1 MIDNGGFGHRR
12 AMPQPRMAAGAL
24 ALLASAVS
32 AWPVAAQN
40 AIWLDPATVP
50 GLSFGTF
57 EYNAGAN
64 WSTGAVPVD
73 TAIFGATTTPLV
85 SIGGFTAVGG
95 WTFTAAA
102 PAYTFMNNV
111 HLTFTGAGIAIN
123 GGSASIASNS
133 FLEFLN
139 ASTAGGASITNNSY
153 LDFFHSS
160 TAGSAAI
167 LNTGNGTLTFND
179 SSSASGASISN
190 FGTTTFKN
198 TSTAGSAVIV
208 NASALT
214 FNDSSSAGSASINN
228 GLITTF
234 KNASTAGSAH
244 INNIGFLLFTNASS
258 ADHASITNI
267 AGDILF
273 FNTSSAS
280 AASITIEAGN
290 IFFNDTSR
298 AGSAEIVVKNDWVQ
312 FHGSSTADA
321 ARITNINGTVAFLGS
336 SSAGSASIVNNART
350 PAALV
355 FDESSRAGSASI
367 TNNGDTYFQG
377 ASTADNALFT
387 NSSTGEV
394 GFYNAATGGNARFAN
409 DGKIFFFDLTTGGSA
424 QFVNNA
430 GGLLDFSG
438 STGPNNDHRLSAGS
452 VAGAGSVY
460 LGANEL
466 TIGGNNLST
475 TVSGVISD
483 CGASGIECA
492 QASLPGPS
500 HTGGG
505 LVKTGTGQLTL
516 SGLNT
521 YTGATTVNDGTL
533 SVDGSIASSALTV
546 NAGGTLGG
554 NGIVGNTT
562 INGGSLA
569 PGHSIGLLTVQGNL
583 VMTAAAS
590 YMVEVSGSNA
600 DRVNVTGAATLGG
613 ATVKASFAP
622 GGYLSKRYTIV
633 SATGG
638 INGSFG
644 ALASTNLPATVTS
657 QLSYDATHAYLDLQF
672 SFAALTGL
680 TINQRNVANAVTGFF
695 NSGGALPLSFAAL
708 TPAGLTQASGE
719 HATGSQ
725 QATFNAMTQFMG
737 LLTDPFAGRGYGA
750 GSAPLTQSFAED
762 QVSAYAARPRN
773 AFGMVTKAAPPA
785 PALASRWNVW
795 AAGFGGEQT
804 TDGEGAVLGSH
815 STTSRIYGT
824 AVGADY
830 LVSPDTLAGF
840 ALAGGATQF
849 SVAGLGSGRSDLF
862 QAGAYLR
869 HQAGASYLAA
879 ALAYGWQ
886 DVTTDRTVTIAGIDQ
901 LQARFNANAW
911 SGRLEGGRR
920 FVAPWGGIGITPYAA
935 AQFTT
940 FDLPGYA
947 EHVAGGA
954 GTFALSYAAK
964 TVTDPRTELGIRTD
978 KSLAWNDA
986 VLTLR
991 GRAAWVHDY
1000 NPDRS
1005 IAATFQSLPGASFV
1019 VNGALPARD
1028 AALTSAAAEWSWR
1041 NGLSVMAS
1049 FDGEFSGVTR
1059 SYAGKGVVRYSW

>member
-1 MIDNGGFGHRR
+1 M
-12 AMPQPRMAAGAL
+12 
-24 ALLASAVS
+24 LASALSV
-32 AWPVAAQN
+32 WPAAAQD
-40 AIWLDPATVP
+40 ATWLNPATVAGP
-50 GLSFGTF
+50 SGTF
-57 EYNAGAN
+57 DYNAGAN
-64 WSTGAVPVD
+64 WNTGAVPID
-73 TAIFGATTTPLV
+73 TAIFGATTTAGV
-85 SIGGFTAVGG
+85 SVTNFTAVGG

-102 PAYTFMNNV
+102 PAYSFTNSV

-123 GGSASIASNS
+123 GGSASITSNS

-139 ASTAGGASITNNSY
+139 GSTAGTASISNNSY

-179 SSSASGASISN
+179 GSSASGASITN
-190 FGTTTFKN
+190 VGTTTFKN
-198 TSTAGSAVIV
+198 TSTAGSATIV
-208 NASALT
+208 NVGGGILT
-214 FNDSSSAGSASINN
+214 FNDSSSAGSASIRN
-228 GLITTF
+228 GFITIF
-234 KNASTAGSAH
+234 KNASTAGSADI
-244 INNIGFLLFTNASS
+244 INSGQLSFTNASS
-258 ADHASITNI
+258 ADHASIT
-267 AGDILF
+267 DIGTIVF
-273 FNTSSAS
+273 SNTSSAS
-280 AASITIEAGN
+280 AARIMLAAG
-290 IFFNDTSR
+290 IMFFNDASR
-298 AGSAEIVVKNDWVQ
+298 AGSASIDVNTGWLQ
-312 FHGSSTADA
+312 FHDSSTAEA
-321 ARITNINGTVAFLGS
+321 ATITNSNGTVAFLGS
-336 SSAGSASIVNNART
+336 SSAANARIVNNART

-355 FDESSRAGSASI
+355 FDENSRAGSASI

-377 ASTADNALFT
+377 ASTADNALFI
-387 NSSTGEV
+387 NSSTGQV
-394 GFYNAATGGNARFAN
+394 GFFGTATGGN
-409 DGKIFFFDLTTGGSA
+409 A

-438 STGPNNDHRLSAGS
+438 STGPNNDHRLSTGS
-452 VAGAGSVY
+452 LAGAGSIY

-466 TIGGNNLST
+466 TIGSNNLST

-483 CGASGIECA
+483 CGASGTECT
-492 QASLPGPS
+492 QASLPAVSPV
-500 HTGGG
+500 GGG

-516 SGLNT
+516 SGINT
-521 YTGATTVNDGTL
+521 YTGATTVNGGTL
-533 SVDGSIASSALTV
+533 SVDGSIASSALIV

-590 YMVEVSGSNA
+590 YMVEISASSA
-600 DRVNVTGAATLGG
+600 DRVNVTGSATLGG
-613 ATVKASFAP
+613 ATVNASFAA
-622 GGYLSKRYTIV
+622 GSYLSKRYTIV
-633 SATGG
+633 SAAGG

-644 ALASTNLPATVTS
+644 ALTSTNLPATVTS
-657 QLSYDATHAYLDLQF
+657 QLSYDATHAYLDLQLN
-672 SFAALTGL
+672 FATPTGL

-695 NSGGALPLSFAAL
+695 NSGGALPLGFTTL
-708 TPAGLTQASGE
+708 TPAGLTQVSGE

-737 LLTDPFAGRGYGA
+737 LLTDPFAGRGYGP
-750 GSAPLTQSFAED
+750 GPAPLTQSFAED
-762 QVSAYAARPRN
+762 QVSSYAARPRD
-773 AFGMVTKAAPPA
+773 AFGMVTKAVPAA
-785 PALASRWNVW
+785 PAYASGWNVW
-795 AAGFGGEQT
+795 AAGFGGQQT
-804 TDGEGAVLGSH
+804 TDGEGAVLGSQ
-815 STTSRIYGT
+815 TATSRIYGT

-830 LVSPDTLAGF
+830 RFSPDTLAGF

-862 QAGAYLR
+862 QASAYLR
-869 HQAGASYLAA
+869 HQAGASYLTG

-886 DVTTDRTVTIAGIDQ
+886 DVTTDRIVTVAGIDQ

-911 SGRLEGGRR
+911 SGRLEGGHR
-920 FVAPWGGIGITPYAA
+920 FVVPGSGIGVTPYAA

-947 EHVAGGA
+947 ERVVGGA

-964 TVTDPRTELGIRTD
+964 TVTDPRSELGIRTD

-986 VLTLR
+986 ALTLR

-1000 NPDRS
+1000 NSDRS

-1028 AALTSAAAEWSWR
+1028 AALTSASAEWSWH
-1041 NGLSVMAS
+1041 NGFSLAAS

-1059 SYAGKGVVRYSW
+1059 SYAGKGVARYSW